1 MYLLYFILFYFY
13 CILLFY
19 FHLILYCL
27 VLSYLILPYIIFI
40 IFVNKTSYC
49 TFFSRAARKFV
60 LILYPSIILI
70 YLSIY
75 RFYFILFYFV
85 FHVVLFY
92 FIFIL
97 ILVIYLSY
105 LSSSYLILSCLIL
118 FYFIVPF
125 FWRAQRDE
133 TFLFY
138 CTPFCLESFSLYPF
152 LARAARRNFFDLIAP
167 LCCLEKV
174 CVVNF
179 GFQNPRKFQLKRNF
193 PLGRGTTTTTTF
205 LYLGRPQGV
214 WESKFPVGN
223 SFLLRG
229 TEKKTQTLEWSG
241 KKWV

>member
-118 FYFIVPF
+118 FY
-125 FWRAQRDE
+125 
-133 TFLFY
+133 
-138 CTPFCLESFSLYPF
+138 CTLF
-152 LARAARRNFFDLIAP
+152 LARAARRNFFILLYPFLLRKLFIVP
-167 LCCLEKV
+167 LFSARSAKKFFNIVPEKV
-174 CVVNF
+174 CVPKI
-179 GFQNPRKFQLKRNF
+179 GFREEKFSFAVRKV
-193 PLGRGTTTTTTF
+193 F
-205 LYLGRPQGV
+205 LAVR
-214 WESKFPVGN
+214 
-223 SFLLRG
+223 
-229 TEKKTQTLEWSG
+229 KKKGHLVFFNWSQTYSSA
-241 KKWV
+241 KKIKNL

>member
-133 TFLFY
+133 NLF
-138 CTPFCLESFSLYPF
+138 CTPFCLESLLLYLF
-152 LARAARRNFFDLIAP
+152 LARAARRIFYFIVP
-167 LCCLEKV
+167 L
-174 CVVNF
+174 
-179 GFQNPRKFQLKRNF
+179 
-193 PLGRGTTTTTTF
+193 
-205 LYLGRPQGV
+205 
-214 WESKFPVGN
+214 SA
-223 SFLLRG
+223 
-229 TEKKTQTLEWSG
+229 
-241 KKWV
+241 